1 MGTGVPVS
9 PRKLAAAGWASSAS
23 ARQNRV
29 VLSTRTRRVVV
40 AIGVASIALMVGGL
54 VLLFIDRDA
63 SIPSDLQPNVASWTP
78 SDVLDAAVNFGTPL
92 LGMLLVLRKP
102 ENRIGWLFLLV
113 GLVLGIGLFAGAYAT
128 HALIVDPGSVPG
140 GRLAGWIANVVWPL
154 PFSALVLLF
163 LWFPTGEIPS
173 RRWRPVEVFTFGLF
187 GMLTVLAVITST
199 QSWSNPF
206 TTGETGGGLAHTTL
220 IVLFLVAVVAVPITI
235 LAAFVSSAVR
245 FKGSTGEERLQLK
258 WFATAAG
265 FTAIIFAIQVPFGG
279 DSVTLSVLTDVG
291 LLFLYVAIAR
301 AILKYRLYEIDV
313 VIGRTVVFTTLVA
326 FITVVYVGLVVGV
339 GTLVGNAR
347 SPLLSAIAAA
357 LVAVAFQPVRQWARR
372 LANRVVY
379 GKRATPYEV
388 LTDFTARASETYS
401 TEDVLPRMA
410 RILADGVGATEARVW
425 LRVGAELRPAATWPV
440 DGAVEPVPISGPD
453 GFAFTEP
460 ERAFPVRYAGEL
472 LGAISVITP
481 PAEPLQADREQLLS
495 DVASQAALV
504 LRNVRLIEEL
514 RESRRRIVAAQ
525 DERAKALER
534 NLHDGAQ
541 QQLVALAVKQRLA
554 ESLVDRDPERAKVM
568 LGEIQTETQEALE
581 TLRDLARGIYPPLL
595 ADRGLGAALEAQA
608 RKAAVPVRVEC
619 TGIGRYPQ
627 EIESVAYFCSLEALQ
642 NVTKYANA
650 TNVVIRSYEA
660 DGRLVFE
667 IEDDGSGF
675 DPGATT
681 YGTGLQGMADRL
693 DAVRGTLTVQSVPG
707 QGTTIVGKLPVP
719 ATEEAATFNS

>member
-1 MGTGVPVS
+1 MVIG
-9 PRKLAAAGWASSAS
+9 
-23 ARQNRV
+23 
-29 VLSTRTRRVVV
+29 
-40 AIGVASIALMVGGL
+40 IGVASIVLMVGGL

-63 SIPSDLQPNVASWTP
+63 FIPPDLQSAVPSWTF
-78 SDVLDAAVNFGTPL
+78 SDVLSAVVNLGTPL
-92 LGMLLVLRKP
+92 LGVLLVLRRP
-102 ENRIGWLFLLV
+102 ENRIGWLFLFV
-113 GLVLGIGLFAGAYAT
+113 GVVLATTLFAGAYAT
-128 HALIVDPGSVPG
+128 HALLVDPGSVPG
-140 GRLAGWIANVVWPL
+140 GELAGWIGNVLWPL

-163 LWFPTGEIPS
+163 LWFPTGAIPS
-173 RRWRPVEVFTFGLF
+173 RRWRPIEVFTFALF
-187 GMLTVLAVITST
+187 GMLTVIAVVTST
-199 QSWSNPF
+199 QSWSDPF
-206 TTGETGGGLAHTTL
+206 ISGDSGSGPAHTLL
-220 IVLFLVAVVAVPITI
+220 IVLFLVAIVAVPFTI
-235 LAAFVSSAVR
+235 LAAFASSAVR
-245 FKGSTGEERLQLK
+245 FKGSTGDERLQLK

-265 FTAIIFAIQVPFGG
+265 FTAIVFAIQVPFGG
-279 DSVTLSVLTDVG
+279 DSAILDVLTTVG

-313 VIGRTVVFTTLVA
+313 VIGKTVVFTTLLA

-357 LVAVAFQPVRQWARR
+357 LVAIAFQPVRQWARR

-388 LTDFTARASETYS
+388 LTDFTARASEAYS

-425 LRVGAELRPAATWPV
+425 LRVGAELRPAAAWPV
-440 DGAVEPVPISGPD
+440 DGAVEPVPISGTD
-453 GFAFTEP
+453 GFAFAEP
-460 ERAFPVRYAGEL
+460 ERAFPVLYAGEL

-525 DERAKALER
+525 DARAKALER

-541 QQLVALAVKQRLA
+541 QQLIALAVKQRLA
-554 ESLVDRDPERAKVM
+554 ESLVDRDPERAKEM
-568 LGEIQTETQEALE
+568 LGQIQMETQDALE

-595 ADRGLGAALEAQA
+595 ADQGLGPALEAQA

-627 EIESVAYFCSLEALQ
+627 EIESVAYFSSLEALQ
-642 NVTKYANA
+642 NVAKYANA
-650 TNVVIRSYEA
+650 TDVVIRLIEA

-693 DAVRGTLTVQSVPG
+693 DAVRGTFSVRSAPG
-707 QGTTIVGKLPVP
+707 QGTTIVGTLPVP
-719 ATEEAATFNS
+719 ATEEAGAVGSYGAPENRG